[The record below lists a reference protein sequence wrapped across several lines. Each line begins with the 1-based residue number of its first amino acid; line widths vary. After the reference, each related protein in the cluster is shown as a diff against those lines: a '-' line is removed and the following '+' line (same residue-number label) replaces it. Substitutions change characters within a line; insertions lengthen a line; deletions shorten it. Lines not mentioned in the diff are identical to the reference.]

1 MTRAAL
7 ARFGAALTSV
17 PSVIFVAGILA
28 WTPAAADEVADRN
41 AAVAAAVQEGTQWLD
56 ALDAHRYADSWT
68 EAAAVMKEGRTQDDW
83 VRDVGTP
90 REVFGKAVM
99 RELKHAE
106 YSTSVRGAP
115 QGKYVTAAYL
125 TQFSNAPPAIE
136 TVLMVLEEG
145 HWRIGGYSV
154 ERAPAPETPPS
165 GKDKAGAGPT
175 PKAKE

>member
-7 ARFGAALTSV
+7 ARFAAALTSA
-17 PSVIFVAGILA
+17 IFVAAILA
-28 WTPAAADEVADRN
+28 WTPAAADETADHQ
-41 AAVAAAVQEGTQWLD
+41 AAVAAATQEGTQWLG
-56 ALDAHRYADSWT
+56 ALDGHRYTDSWT

-83 VRDVGTP
+83 VREIGTS

-115 QGKYVTAAYL
+115 EGKYVTASYL

-145 HWRIGGYSV
+145 YWRIGGYSI

>member
-7 ARFGAALTSV
+7 ARFAAALT
-17 PSVIFVAGILA
+17 SVIFVAGILA
-28 WTPAAADEVADRN
+28 WTPAAADEEADRK
-41 AAVAAAVQEGTQWLD
+41 AAVAAATQEGTQWLD

-99 RELKHAE
+99 REIKHAE

-115 QGKYVTAAYL
+115 EGKYVTAAYL

-154 ERAPAPETPPS
+154 ERAAEPETPPS
-165 GKDKAGAGPT
+165 GKDQAGASPK